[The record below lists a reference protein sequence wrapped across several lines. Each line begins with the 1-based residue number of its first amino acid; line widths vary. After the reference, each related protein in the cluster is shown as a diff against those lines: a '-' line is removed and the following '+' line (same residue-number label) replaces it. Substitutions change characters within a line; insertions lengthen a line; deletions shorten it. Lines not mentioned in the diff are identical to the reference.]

1 MNEKAIINM
10 KDEIHYIYFEFE
22 KTNNMLHIFSE
33 FVEDEGLISAS
44 TDNEDKQWM
53 SICFTNRLPM
63 PVYPPTTRNSLPPM
77 RRRWIITPDISS
89 QSRTSG
95 FLWRSIPTREYPPPT
110 PRNATASTG

>member
-63 PVYPPTTRNSLPPM
+63 FYTLLETVIEKNTELQEKLEKLN
-77 RRRWIITPDISS
+77 
-89 QSRTSG
+89 QSFYHT
-95 FLWRSIPTREYPPPT
+95 IKENTDDA
-110 PRNATASTG
+110 NNN

>member
-10 KDEIHYIYFEFE
+10 KDEIHYIYFELE

-33 FVEDEGLISAS
+33 FVEDERFISAS

-63 PVYPPTTRNSLPPM
+63 FYTLLETVIEKNTELQEKLEKLN
-77 RRRWIITPDISS
+77 
-89 QSRTSG
+89 QSFHHT
-95 FLWRSIPTREYPPPT
+95 IKENTDDA
-110 PRNATASTG
+110 NNN